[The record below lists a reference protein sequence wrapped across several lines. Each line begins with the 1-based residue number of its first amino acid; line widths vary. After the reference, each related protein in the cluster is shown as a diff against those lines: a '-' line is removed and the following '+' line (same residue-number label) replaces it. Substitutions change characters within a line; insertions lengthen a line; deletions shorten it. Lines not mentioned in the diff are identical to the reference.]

1 MDEQTRMQEA
11 VVEMKYEAQCSA
23 RETIRNGATAPWGSG
38 VVTTKDD
45 VEHLRLVLE
54 TQLGMQLT
62 TELLVEY
69 RLAFLSYFNRHA
81 PREADILDL
90 CY

>member
-23 RETIRNGATAPWGSG
+23 REAIRNGATAPWGNG
-38 VVTTKDD
+38 TVTTKDD
-45 VEHLRLVLE
+45 VAHLSWVLE
-54 TQLGMQLT
+54 TQLGVKLT

-81 PREADILDL
+81 PREADIIGL